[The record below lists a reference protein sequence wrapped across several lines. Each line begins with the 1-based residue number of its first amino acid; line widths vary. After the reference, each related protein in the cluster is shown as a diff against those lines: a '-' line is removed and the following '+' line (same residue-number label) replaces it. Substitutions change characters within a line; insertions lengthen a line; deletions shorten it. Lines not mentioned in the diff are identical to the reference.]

1 MNALYRWIVLQS
13 VTTFIVAYLVLY
25 HDILNW
31 MITNDPT
38 RISLVITGVYVLSS
52 LYIGLGILRKK
63 VSISIL
69 EHVSSSIMGLGLIG
83 TILATFWLFKDVH
96 GLSDAKQMI
105 TIVLNGIGTAQITTL
120 FGLGGA
126 WLLDQQRAFVI
137 GIKND

>member
-52 LYIGLGILRKK
+52 LYIGLGIFRKK
-63 VSISIL
+63 ISVSLL